1 MDRPAKDIF
10 DLKKKGEHESAMAA
24 ARQAQRKAQEAQRE
38 CDKATARARGERG
51 DASPE
56 QLHGGRLVI
65 MVPLRVAQG
74 LCARRCPERPRKR
87 GQGEGVLAMHG
98 KSAVFTY
105 THTPL

>member
-56 QLHGGRLVI
+56 QLHGGRVVD
-65 MVPLRVAQG
+65 MAPLRATQG
-74 LCARRCPERPRKR
+74 PGRVQVP
-87 GQGEGVLAMHG
+87 
-98 KSAVFTY
+98 
-105 THTPL
+105 